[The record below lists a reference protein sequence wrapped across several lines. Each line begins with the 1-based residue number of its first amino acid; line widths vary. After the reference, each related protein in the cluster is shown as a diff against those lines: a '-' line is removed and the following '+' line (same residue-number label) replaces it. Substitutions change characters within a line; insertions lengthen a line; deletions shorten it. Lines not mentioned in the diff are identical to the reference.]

1 MRCATPGLALFLAGL
16 ALAVVR
22 PVLGQSGNMT
32 VPPTV
37 EAGSAFSVQTT
48 GSGNATLYLV
58 GPGQALRQ
66 NVQLGGTATFPA
78 GSLFNSGHYL
88 AVLVGATTTD
98 QGAFD
103 VVPAKE
109 PVNLSFFAKPSRLPV
124 GIRNGITGAVYVFD
138 AYHNLITTPMP
149 VSFELTNSSG
159 TQEHTV
165 TTQYGA
171 AWTQMDSTAK
181 EGVDKFGVRVEGV
194 SSARVVEQVPGDPC
208 GLQMSAKQSGQRL
221 ELTTA
226 PVRDCSGN
234 AVPDGTVVTFTENY
248 DGTQSTVDVPLK
260 HGIAQVEMP
269 AHKGARVSVASGVV
283 MGNEIHIQ

>member
-1 MRCATPGLALFLAGL
+1 
-16 ALAVVR
+16 
-22 PVLGQSGNMT
+22 
-32 VPPTV
+32 
-37 EAGSAFSVQTT
+37 
-48 GSGNATLYLV
+48 
-58 GPGQALRQ
+58 
-66 NVQLGGTATFPA
+66 
-78 GSLFNSGHYL
+78 
-88 AVLVGATTTD
+88 
-98 QGAFD
+98 
-103 VVPAKE
+103 
-109 PVNLSFFAKPSRLPV
+109 
-124 GIRNGITGAVYVFD
+124 
-138 AYHNLITTPMP
+138 
-149 VSFELTNSSG
+149 
-159 TQEHTV
+159 
-165 TTQYGA
+165 
-171 AWTQMDSTAK
+171 
-181 EGVDKFGVRVEGV
+181 VRVEGV